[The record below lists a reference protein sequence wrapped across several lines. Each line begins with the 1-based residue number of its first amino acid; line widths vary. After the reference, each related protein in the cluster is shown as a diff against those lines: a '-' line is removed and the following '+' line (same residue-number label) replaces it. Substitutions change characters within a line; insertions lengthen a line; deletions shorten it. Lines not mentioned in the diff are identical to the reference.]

1 MRMFPIVA
9 LFLLTW
15 SAPSSAATFRLE
27 LDYMVDN
34 SLGNPHSHEPLAA
47 ELQAVVQMFACQGHT
62 LIIEVSDALPHYN
75 VLQLD
80 PNDPNNFFDYDN
92 GSNSFKAIRDAYFD
106 RADDGGWHYGV
117 FGHQYEWRTIDAN
130 GVATY
135 FDSGSSGLGQTPGE
149 NFVVTLGTFGPGQIG
164 TPFDRASTLA
174 HEFGHT
180 LGLTHCGDGDCK
192 VVGANM
198 PNLVSIMSYNY
209 QLEGVRSGLLCN
221 ALIPQSAA
229 YLFKELDFSGGRMCP
244 LDENALDETV
254 GTTIKAVD
262 WNCDAALQTS
272 VSIDLSSGGPTWC
285 ANSGSLEV
293 IADYNEWG
301 NLVDVT
307 KLNAESRKAI
317 RSTLSACIGSEE
329 VEALRREKKAN
340 CAQPSLTTESCI
352 SPRTYWVKQ
361 DGVST
366 GTGSCNRAVDTV
378 ALGVSLASQNSAV
391 VLDPGTY
398 TESGTGSLVLDRDV
412 VIYAAKSAIIR

>member
-1 MRMFPIVA
+1 
-9 LFLLTW
+9 
-15 SAPSSAATFRLE
+15 
-27 LDYMVDN
+27 
-34 SLGNPHSHEPLAA
+34 
-47 ELQAVVQMFACQGHT
+47 
-62 LIIEVSDALPHYN
+62 
-75 VLQLD
+75 
-80 PNDPNNFFDYDN
+80 
-92 GSNSFKAIRDAYFD
+92 
-106 RADDGGWHYGV
+106 
-117 FGHQYEWRTIDAN
+117 
-130 GVATY
+130 
-135 FDSGSSGLGQTPGE
+135 
-149 NFVVTLGTFGPGQIG
+149 
-164 TPFDRASTLA
+164 LA

-221 ALIPQSAA
+221 ALIPESAA
-229 YLFKELDFSGGRMCP
+229 YLFKELDYSGGRMCP

-262 WNCDAALQTS
+262 WNCDASLQTS
-272 VSIDLSSGGPTWC
+272 VPQDLSSGGPTWC
-285 ANSGSLEV
+285 SNSGTLEV

-317 RSTLSACIGSEE
+317 RPTLSACISSDE
-329 VEALRREKKAN
+329 VEVLRREKKAD
-340 CAQPSLTTESCI
+340 CAQPALTTESCI

-361 DGVST
+361 NGVPT

-398 TESGTGSLVLDRDV
+398 AESGSGSLILDRDV